1 MNDSNAAGNNPR
13 KTVALMLRAAY
24 YIFLVSGTLAVGY
37 AAYTIADARAYQT
50 IEKARF
56 ENVKTSSSVESRHLV
71 QGDVIGEMEVPRLG
85 LKTIVV
91 QGDSISI
98 LRRAVGHLP
107 ETAVPG
113 QLGNV
118 TLAGHRDTFFRPL
131 RNILVGDTITIK
143 TLDGNFVYQVEAT
156 AVVPPSDTQ
165 VLQPSGGR
173 TLTLITCFPF
183 YYVGSAP
190 NRFVVRARATN

>member
-1 MNDSNAAGNNPR
+1 
-13 KTVALMLRAAY
+13 MLRAAY
-24 YIFLVSGTLAVGY
+24 YIFLVGGTLAAGY
-37 AAYTIADARAYQT
+37 AAYTIADAHAYQT
-50 IEKARF
+50 IERARF
-56 ENVKTSSSVESRHLV
+56 ENVKTSSSVKPRHLV

-91 QGDSISI
+91 QGDSASI

-113 QLGNV
+113 QVGNV
-118 TLAGHRDTFFRPL
+118 ILAGHRDTFFRPL
-131 RNILVGDTITIK
+131 RNVLVGDTIRIK
-143 TLDGNFVYQVEAT
+143 TLDGNFSYRVEAT

-183 YYVGSAP
+183 YYVGPAP
-190 NRFVVRARATN
+190 NRFIVRARATN